1 MPEIAVKLRIHG
13 KVQGVWYRDWTVQAA
28 NALGV
33 HGWVRNR
40 TNGTVEALVVGEE
53 AAVRSLIAQCHQG
66 SPASHVERIDET
78 PAQGIVS
85 RDGFVRKPTV

>member
-1 MPEIAVKLRIHG
+1 MAEIAVRLRIHG

-28 NALGV
+28 NALGL

-40 TNGTVEALVVGEE
+40 ADGTVEALVVGEE
-53 AAVRSLIAQCHQG
+53 TPVRQLIAQCHQG
-66 SPASHVERIDET
+66 SPNSKVERIDEE
-78 PAQGIVS
+78 PAQGIVP